1 MIKKN
6 RIGTIIPIL
15 IPVLLIL
22 SIVNVAY
29 KIILT
34 EFFGVSIL
42 LPVFLCPIGFILS
55 IFSYQIDKN
64 IGAKIG
70 IILNVVVFL
79 IPFIWVIGKI
89 M

>member
-1 MIKKN
+1 MIKEK

-22 SIVNVAY
+22 SIVNVSY

-42 LPVFLCPIGFILS
+42 LPVFLCPIGFILA
-55 IFSYQIDKN
+55 IFSYEVDKN

-70 IILNVVVFL
+70 ILLNVLVFL
-79 IPFIWVIGKI
+79 IPFIWMFGRI

>member
-34 EFFGVSIL
+34 EFVGASIL
-42 LPVFLCPIGFILS
+42 MPSSLIL
-55 IFSYQIDKN
+55 
-64 IGAKIG
+64 
-70 IILNVVVFL
+70 
-79 IPFIWVIGKI
+79 
-89 M
+89 

>member
-34 EFFGVSIL
+34 EFVGASIL
-42 LPVFLCPIGFILS
+42 LPVFLCPIGFILA
-55 IFSYQIDKN
+55 IFSYVVDKN

-70 IILNVVVFL
+70 ILLNVLVF
-79 IPFIWVIGKI
+79 
-89 M
+89 

>member
-34 EFFGVSIL
+34 EFVGASIL
-42 LPVFLCPIGFILS
+42 LPVFLCPIGFILA
-55 IFSYQIDKN
+55 IFSYVVDKN

-70 IILNVVVFL
+70 ILLNVLVFL
-79 IPFIWVIGKI
+79 IPFIWIFGRI
-89 M
+89 T

>member
-34 EFFGVSIL
+34 EFVGASIL
-42 LPVFLCPIGFILS
+42 LPVFLCPIGFILA
-55 IFSYQIDKN
+55 IFSYVVDKN

-70 IILNVVVFL
+70 ILLNVLVFL
-79 IPFIWVIGKI
+79 IPFIWIFGRI